1 MGSPEDQGYSDEHP
15 QHRVDLSAFA
25 LGKFDVTFEEWD
37 ACVAAHGCSKN
48 PSDQGWG
55 RGRRPVIW
63 VSWDDAQEYLRWLS
77 RKSGHTYRLPSV
89 AEWEYA
95 ARAGTTTTYYWGDDF
110 GTGHCAGCGGP
121 YDNKQTAPVGSFPP
135 NPWGLYDMAGDVW
148 QWTQDRYH
156 DDYAGA
162 PINGRAWEEGS
173 SARVVRGGAWNAH
186 GGNTRIFRAAH
197 RFSLDSTY
205 AGIGVRV
212 ARAP

>member
-1 MGSPEDQGYSDEHP
+1 MVWIPAGHFQLGSPEDQGYSDEHP

-63 VSWDDAQEYLRWLS
+63 VSWDDAQEYLR
-77 RKSGHTYRLPSV
+77 
-89 AEWEYA
+89 
-95 ARAGTTTTYYWGDDF
+95 
-110 GTGHCAGCGGP
+110 
-121 YDNKQTAPVGSFPP
+121 
-135 NPWGLYDMAGDVW
+135 
-148 QWTQDRYH
+148 
-156 DDYAGA
+156 
-162 PINGRAWEEGS
+162 
-173 SARVVRGGAWNAH
+173 AH